1 MVDKNGV
8 GPSDPISKIFGLNL
22 PLPELCVF
30 LIGVAMYIFGAEGVP
45 GVGRV
50 AFFLAVGGMT
60 GPIMGLPL
68 LLVPIKVFWF
78 DVAYII
84 VGFSVFFYTMSF
96 MDGSYLL
103 GLLIPICSTGVV
115 IAGFSFILRRLIA
128 LSVVSG

>member
-22 PLPELCVF
+22 PLPELCAF

-96 MDGSYLL
+96 MDGS
-103 GLLIPICSTGVV
+103 
-115 IAGFSFILRRLIA
+115 
-128 LSVVSG
+128 